1 MTTTTFLFPDA
12 EFHTNQTE
20 VFLMARHSRSKGRLH
35 GSRKSK
41 RRTELEL
48 LSSDGVVI
56 DINAFSHHTP
66 REPSHHQQ
74 RPIQARNQAQG
85 QYMAAIKTNP
95 LTFGL
100 GPAGTGKTYCAT
112 ALAVEALDRRD
123 VERIIFTRPAIEAG
137 EGLGFLP
144 GKVQEKIEP
153 YFSTFRGY
161 LVDHLGKGV
170 VDCALKNERIV
181 FEPLAYMRGKTFE
194 DAFVILDEAQNCTR
208 LQMKMFLTRIGER
221 TRVVINGDTHQTDIG
236 NGSGLMDA
244 ASRLRGVGNIHI
256 HEFECS
262 DVVRS
267 KLVRN
272 IIQRYETA

>member
-1 MTTTTFLFPDA
+1 
-12 EFHTNQTE
+12 
-20 VFLMARHSRSKGRLH
+20 MARHTRSRNKTTG
-35 GSRKSK
+35 KK
-41 RRTELEL
+41 ARRRSDNEMINH
-48 LSSDGVVI
+48 DGVVI
-56 DINAFSHHTP
+56 DINAFSPHPSDPPLTHQHPKRHH
-66 REPSHHQQ
+66 SL
-74 RPIQARNQAQG
+74 IQARNRAQG
-85 QYMAAIKTNP
+85 EYMAAINTHQ

-100 GPAGTGKTYCAT
+100 GPAGTGKTFCAT
-112 ALAVEALDRRD
+112 AMAAEAFERRQVD
-123 VERIIFTRPAIEAG
+123 RIIFTRPAVESG
-137 EGLGFLP
+137 ETLGFLP
-144 GKVQEKIEP
+144 GKLQDKLEP
-153 YFSTFRGY
+153 WFSTFRSY
-161 LVDHLGKGV
+161 MNDMLGRGV